1 MTTINLVDPAR
12 STIGYKISQFPDGQQ
27 QVTIT
32 KIDMFKAHTV
42 KIISRLNNFSDVERI
57 ICTVA
62 SLRECGVQD
71 VQLYVPYFLGGRS
84 DRQFEVGSNNYL
96 KCVICPIINALG
108 FGRVDIIDPHSYVLS
123 ALINNVKCTDNT
135 ELVRF
140 ALNDLYGPNTEEDEF
155 VIVTPDDG
163 ASKKI
168 DVLVKKIGYTDQI
181 IVCRKKRGADGGLSA
196 TEVPPAYR
204 RGKDY
209 LLIDDICDGGR
220 TFNNIVDEINK
231 DDPKARK
238 ILIVTHGIFSA
249 GFAEL
254 KKRFSAIYCTNSF
267 SDNPAANHP
276 SLKNFVKQLN
286 VML

>member
-1 MTTINLVDPAR
+1 MTTINLVDQTR
-12 STIGYKISQFPDGQQ
+12 SPIGYKISKFPDGQQ

-32 KIDMFKAHTV
+32 NIDMFRAFTV
-42 KIISRLNNFSDVERI
+42 KIISRLNDFFDVERI

-62 SLRECGVQD
+62 SLRECGVQEL
-71 VQLYVPYFLGGRS
+71 QLYVPYFLGGRS

-108 FGRVDIIDPHSYVLS
+108 FVRVEIMDPHSYVLS
-123 ALINNVKCTDNT
+123 ALINNVKSISNT

-140 ALNDLYGPNTEEDEF
+140 ALNDLYGPNTEDEF
-155 VIVTPDDG
+155 ILVTPDDG

-168 DVLVKKIGYTDQI
+168 DILAKDIGYTGQI
-181 IVCRKKRGADGGLSA
+181 IVCRKKRGADGRLSA

-209 LLIDDICDGGR
+209 ILIDDICDGGR
-220 TFNNIVDEINK
+220 TFNNIVDEIDK
-231 DDPKARK
+231 DDPEARK
-238 ILIVTHGIFSA
+238 ILIITHGIFSA
-249 GFAEL
+249 GFTEL
-254 KKRFSAIYCTNSF
+254 KKRFKAIYCTNSY
-267 SDNPAANHP
+267 SDLGAKEG
-276 SLKNFVKQLN
+276 SYIKQLN